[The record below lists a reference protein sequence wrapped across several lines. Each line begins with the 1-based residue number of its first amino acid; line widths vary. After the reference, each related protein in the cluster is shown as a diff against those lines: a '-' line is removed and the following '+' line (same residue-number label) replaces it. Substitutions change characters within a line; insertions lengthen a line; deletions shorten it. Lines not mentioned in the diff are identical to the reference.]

1 MLATKNGLLNWI
13 PGIHRT
19 ERNTD
24 FCKLSSNLHICTV
37 AHAHPHT
44 YTHLTTHIYTHTHAH
59 SHTYTHIFSL
69 SLTHTHTHTHTHKCT
84 STPSHMHT
92 HMHHL
97 VGLRE
102 ESLQELVL
110 SFPRVVSGV
119 TFRPAGSLAHA
130 VPSRCSFPQWLAS
143 EAHTA
148 TQTGLILL
156 SVLLTQISRCWTSSV
171 SCRVQPLSFY

>member
-1 MLATKNGLLNWI
+1 MHSHTHMPVHAPSCTN
-13 PGIHRT
+13 IH
-19 ERNTD
+19 
-24 FCKLSSNLHICTV
+24 KCTCT
-37 AHAHPHT
+37 PS
-44 YTHLTTHIYTHTHAH
+44 HIYTLNHTYIHTYSCTLTH
-59 SHTYTHIFSL
+59 SHTYIL

-119 TFRPAGSLAHA
+119 TFRPAGSLAHV
-130 VPSRCSFPQWLAS
+130 VPSRCSFPPWLAS